1 MKVELIFWLQ
11 GVVGVF
17 ARDWRKVTT
26 IWRYGRSKALLMMVG
41 EMEFGWLAGDELE
54 ALDAGRWPGW

>member
-1 MKVELIFWLQ
+1 M
-11 GVVGVF
+11 VGVF

-54 ALDAGRWPGW
+54 ALDDGRWPGW